1 MELPLVITKAHTPV
15 ELCRWQIK
23 LWNVYWASKSTNDK
37 AHIILFNN
45 VPIERAA
52 LHMISF
58 GPPPETILY

>member
-23 LWNVYWASKSTNDK
+23 LWNVYWASKSTKDK

-45 VPIERAA
+45 VCP
-52 LHMISF
+52 
-58 GPPPETILY
+58 